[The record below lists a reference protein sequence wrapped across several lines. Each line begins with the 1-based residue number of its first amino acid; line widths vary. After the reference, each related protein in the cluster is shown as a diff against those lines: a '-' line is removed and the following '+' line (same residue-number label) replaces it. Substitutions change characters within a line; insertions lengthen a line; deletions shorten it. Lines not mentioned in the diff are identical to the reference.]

1 MHSLL
6 WPLLLTTLCPILNEH
21 LHEACVM
28 VWDALVW
35 GQPAFSEDGQIVHIL
50 AFEGHIA
57 SVDVVVVAESQSHV
71 QLLVTP

>member
-50 AFEGHIA
+50 DYAGHISSA
-57 SVDVVVVAESQSHV
+57 KTTQIC
-71 QLLVTP
+71 TPK